1 MWGEQ
6 EALALGPVEWVWFP
20 TEMEIVERSQVT
32 WSLASKSHFPF
43 FKKKKKEQ
51 EQDDRGV

>member
-6 EALALGPVEWVWFP
+6 EALALEPVEWVWFP
-20 TEMEIVERSQVT
+20 TEMEIMERSQVT

-43 FKKKKKEQ
+43 FKKKKKK
-51 EQDDRGV
+51 RAGTR